1 MKPLHRSKLFR
12 RQLLAFLGLAFF
24 VMATMGSLAFFRTRA
39 TILDRQVEVSGIF
52 MTRIERHLLDWLGER
67 KTDIRLLAQILELE
81 KSALD
86 PGLARPRLRAFLAQK
101 PDFVDAFVVDAQ
113 GLVAANKLD
122 GPLKRADLSDRDYVR
137 AALQDRSFTSSYF
150 RGRMLGSMVFA
161 LSEPVHSPEG
171 RVAGAAVAIFS
182 LDRLVAI
189 ADNVALRDLGA
200 AILLDGEGRVI
211 SSQAFRD
218 SRRDQDLAKEGALAS
233 LAGRQLALH
242 QGGRGRYLNAEG
254 LAVVGSYSWI
264 ESLGLGLI
272 LELSEA
278 EALRPLTALLGY
290 TVLFIA
296 IILLILLGM
305 AYYLSARLV
314 APIGALLEATSGLM
328 AGHYSRPIGLRT
340 GTELDR
346 LVTLFDQMAETVMDR
361 EAQLRE
367 NAARDSLT
375 GLYNH
380 GRVDEFLALEMRRNR
395 RSNGIVSF
403 AMIDIDHFKLVN
415 DNYGHLA
422 GDEVLKGLARILEA
436 NVREGDLVGRFGG
449 EEFAVILAA
458 SPPEVTRAFC
468 ERLRQLVA
476 DTVFR
481 FEDLEMRV
489 TVSIGWASARPTLAE
504 AVDIIQWAD
513 QALYQA
519 KESGRN
525 AVRGGLASVGNPPV
539 IG

>member
-1 MKPLHRSKLFR
+1 MTPLHRSKLFR
-12 RQLLAFLGLAFF
+12 RQLLAFLGLALF
-24 VMATMGSLAFFRTRA
+24 VMATMGGLAFFRTKA
-39 TILDRQVEVSGIF
+39 TILDRQVEVSAIF
-52 MTRIERHLLDWLGER
+52 LSRIEKHLLDWLGER

-81 KSALD
+81 RPALE
-86 PGLARPRLRAFLAQK
+86 PSVAGPKLRAFLARK

-113 GLVAANKLD
+113 GLVAANKLE

-137 AALQDRSFTSSYF
+137 AALEGRSFASTYF

-161 LSEPVHSPEG
+161 LSEPIHGPEG
-171 RVAGAAVAIFS
+171 RVIGAAVAIFS

-189 ADNVALRDLGA
+189 VDNSALRDLGS
-200 AILLDGEGRVI
+200 AILLDDEGRVV
-211 SSQAFRD
+211 SSPAFRE
-218 SRRDQDLAKEGALAS
+218 SRRDQDLAQEEPLAS

-242 QGGRGRYLNAEG
+242 QGGRGRYVNAEG

-264 ESLGLGLI
+264 ESLRLGLI
-272 LELSEA
+272 LELSES
-278 EALRPLTALLGY
+278 EALRPLAALLGY
-290 TVLFIA
+290 TILFSA
-296 IILLILLGM
+296 LILLILLGM

-314 APIGALLEATSGLM
+314 APIASLLEATSDLM
-328 AGHYSRPIGLRT
+328 AGHYSRPVGLKT

-346 LVTLFDQMAETVMDR
+346 LVALFDQMAETVMDR

-476 DTVFR
+476 DAVFR
-481 FEDLEMRV
+481 FEAQEMRV
-489 TVSIGWASARPTLAE
+489 TVSIGWASARPALAE
-504 AVDIIQWAD
+504 AVDLVQWAD
-513 QALYQA
+513 QALYRA

-525 AVRGGLASVGNPPV
+525 AVRGGLASVGNPPG

>member
-1 MKPLHRSKLFR
+1 
-12 RQLLAFLGLAFF
+12 
-24 VMATMGSLAFFRTRA
+24 
-39 TILDRQVEVSGIF
+39 
-52 MTRIERHLLDWLGER
+52 
-67 KTDIRLLAQILELE
+67 
-81 KSALD
+81 
-86 PGLARPRLRAFLAQK
+86 
-101 PDFVDAFVVDAQ
+101 
-113 GLVAANKLD
+113 
-122 GPLKRADLSDRDYVR
+122 
-137 AALQDRSFTSSYF
+137 
-150 RGRMLGSMVFA
+150 
-161 LSEPVHSPEG
+161 
-171 RVAGAAVAIFS
+171 
-182 LDRLVAI
+182 
-189 ADNVALRDLGA
+189 
-200 AILLDGEGRVI
+200 
-211 SSQAFRD
+211 
-218 SRRDQDLAKEGALAS
+218 
-233 LAGRQLALH
+233 
-242 QGGRGRYLNAEG
+242 
-254 LAVVGSYSWI
+254 
-264 ESLGLGLI
+264 
-272 LELSEA
+272 
-278 EALRPLTALLGY
+278 
-290 TVLFIA
+290 
-296 IILLILLGM
+296 
-305 AYYLSARLV
+305 
-314 APIGALLEATSGLM
+314 
-328 AGHYSRPIGLRT
+328 
-340 GTELDR
+340 
-346 LVTLFDQMAETVMDR
+346 MAETVMDR